1 MVSRVAVMKDLNLSN
16 CQEEA
21 DTKIIL
27 HCTNVLHRNHG
38 ENVCIWSSSGDKD
51 KIVLAAGLLEELND
65 RFFVVNGSG
74 SNKEHHKLSDFD
86 IDIESASALLGLHA
100 FTGDDYMS

>member
-1 MVSRVAVMKDLNLSN
+1 MKDLNLPSY
-16 CQEEA
+16 QEEA

-27 HCTNVLHRNHG
+27 HCANVFHRNHD
-38 ENVCIWSSSGDKD
+38 ENVATRSSSGDKD
-51 KIVLAAGLLEELND
+51 KIVLAVGLLEELND
-65 RFFVVNGSG
+65 RFFIVNGSG
-74 SNKEHHKLSDFD
+74 SNKEHHKISDFD